1 MRSASRSLA
10 WILFSVF
17 ALVAISFFF
26 IPAFIIRPFTHQ
38 SPEGLHVAMALR
50 QRAPVVTL
58 TAALLSLSMGIALW
72 FAVGRWR
79 KAVLVVI
86 MLVVAFSAVMSR
98 LNYFEWMFHPVA
110 GARFEAASATKLD
123 KDEMILAVRYANDA
137 RAYPISEMAYH
148 HVLNDTVAGVPIAVT
163 Y

>member
-1 MRSASRSLA
+1 
-10 WILFSVF
+10 
-17 ALVAISFFF
+17 VAIAFFF

-38 SPEGLHVAMALR
+38 SPEGLHLAMALR
-50 QRAPVVTL
+50 QHAPVVTL
-58 TAALLSLSMGIALW
+58 TAALLSLAMDIALW

-79 KAVLVVI
+79 KAALVAV

-98 LNYFEWMFHPVA
+98 LNYFEWMFHPVD